1 LDNTLTLVTVSN
13 VNHAL
18 MEFSMEKTISAVQ
31 YLDEIKIFSNKML
44 GLSKSYDF
52 IDIGDQ
58 FSLAD
63 YSVFLMKEL
72 NQYIDTTHVLV
83 TQYDGFGVNSEYW
96 KEEYFEYDFIGPPTS
111 FNHPPIKSI
120 LAACRIAKTGWFV
133 GGGGFSLRSKKLL
146 NALQDPKIKVG
157 IHNYLTNTDWC
168 SEDISICIVY
178 KEYLEKEHGI
188 KFAPVELA
196 IDFGAE
202 YLTGYDACL
211 GFHGLEN
218 IPFFLTEQE
227 CTFYLQN
234 LKVNRSSYKLLKLI
248 GNLYCKNYAT
258 LLSSDLIKHILNP
271 PLDYNN

>member
-1 LDNTLTLVTVSN
+1 
-13 VNHAL
+13 
-18 MEFSMEKTISAVQ
+18 MEKTISAVPCI
-31 YLDEIKIFSNKML
+31 DEIKVFSNKTL
-44 GLSKSYDF
+44 ELSKSYDL

-58 FSLAD
+58 FSYAD
-63 YSVFLMKEL
+63 YSFFLIKNL

-96 KEEYFEYDFIGPPTS
+96 KEEYFDYDFIGPPTS
-111 FNHPPIKSI
+111 FTHPPMKTI
-120 LAACRIAKTGWFV
+120 LKDCNIVKTGWFV

-146 NALQDPKIKVG
+146 NALQDPKIHSG
-157 IHNYLTNTDWC
+157 FYNYSTNSYWC
-168 SEDISICIVY
+168 SEDVTICIIY

-196 IDFGAE
+196 IDFSAE

-211 GFHGLEN
+211 GFHGFEN

-227 CTFYLQN
+227 CTFYMQN
-234 LKVNRSSYKLLKLI
+234 LKVNRSSYKLMKLI
-248 GNLYCKNYAT
+248 GNLYCKNYTT
-258 LLSSDLIKHILNP
+258 LLDSYLIKYILHS